1 MGRTT
6 TMTVIRWSS
15 AMSVGVAALDRDHQ
29 VLVGLIR
36 RIADAREEDG
46 DVGPLLA
53 EVLAELVA
61 YTMYHFD
68 REEHVMAACGYPEL
82 GAHREEHDV
91 LTREVEDLRRRFTE
105 GDPNLGHDEMLVF
118 LTGWLNHHI
127 LLQDKAYRAYAEGNP
142 AATAAAEAYGEF
154 NATAPGRRSAS
165 PDLAGTS

>member
-6 TMTVIRWSS
+6 AMAVIRWSS

-29 VLVGLIR
+29 VLVDLIR

-46 DVGPLLA
+46 AVGPLLA

-82 GAHREEHDV
+82 EAHREEHYV
-91 LTREVEDLRRRFTE
+91 LTREVADLQRRLGK
-105 GDPNLGHDEMLVF
+105 GDPDLGRDELLAF

-142 AATAAAEAYGEF
+142 AATDAAEAYGEF
-154 NATAPGRRSAS
+154 DATAPDRRSAS